1 MGRRFAA
8 SGKAGSWLFK
18 VSLKA
23 PSMSFALGLNQIAE
37 LSETRFEQ
45 RLAQIL
51 AQEDPTVES
60 MLASD
65 EGIATLRQQCAKAK
79 SFGMV
84 SELDIAS
91 YVITAWTLGPDFDT
105 RFPAMAE
112 ILGTDRLTPAQ
123 KADALER
130 VCTSVMAELQAG
142 GN

>member
-1 MGRRFAA
+1 
-8 SGKAGSWLFK
+8 
-18 VSLKA
+18 
-23 PSMSFALGLNQIAE
+23 MSFALDLDQIAQ

-51 AQEDPTVES
+51 AQDDPAAQTL
-60 MLASD
+60 LASD
-65 EGIATLRQQCAKAK
+65 QGVEVLRQQCAKSK

-84 SELDIAS
+84 SELDVAK

-105 RFPAMAE
+105 RFFAMAE

-130 VCTSVMAELQAG
+130 VCTSVMAALQQG